1 MKWIC
6 KTLAAA
12 VLIFTLA
19 ACSND
24 GSMKSE
30 SGSIG
35 KRDSADVSSGKME
48 IGEKETETSESPPE
62 KKIIYKTDIDAG
74 VKNFSQFE
82 TALEKELASSKG
94 YIVTKEVYSAEEYSH
109 EGTFEIRVP
118 QPALQSFLRRL
129 EGIKDFKI
137 NTQSVKGEDVTEEY
151 VDLSSRLKAKQ
162 AVEKRLYSFM
172 EKAEE
177 TDGLLQISRDL
188 GKIQEEIE
196 SIKGRMQYLDKNSD
210 LSSVSLHVA
219 EIGIVVPELDTKEL
233 NTWERSKKSFIQ
245 TVQGLAGFISGL
257 VVFFIGG
264 APVLIPL
271 LLIAWASWHIIKK
284 RKHKG

>member
-1 MKWIC
+1 MKSIC
-6 KTLAAA
+6 KALAAA

-30 SGSIG
+30 SGSTE
-35 KRDSADVSSGKME
+35 KRDAAENSSDKIE
-48 IGEKETETSESPPE
+48 IGEKKSETNESPSE
-62 KKIIYKTDIDAG
+62 KKIIYKAEIDAA
-74 VKNFSQFE
+74 VKKFSRFE
-82 TALEKELASSKG
+82 NALEKELASSKG
-94 YIVTKEVYSAEEYSH
+94 YIVTKEVYNAEENSH

-118 QPALQSFLRRL
+118 QPALQSFLSRL

-151 VDLSSRLKAKQ
+151 VDLASRLKAKQ

-172 EKAEE
+172 ERAEE
-177 TDGLLQISRDL
+177 TEGLLQISSDL

-196 SIKGRMQYLDKNSD
+196 SIKGRMQYLDKNSAF
-210 LSSVSLHVA
+210 SSVSLHVA
-219 EIGIVVPELDTKEL
+219 ENGIVVPELDTKEL

-257 VVFFIGG
+257 MVFLIGG
-264 APVLIPL
+264 APVLSPL
-271 LLIAWASWHIIKK
+271 LLIAWAAWHLIKK
-284 RKHKG
+284 RKREG